1 MGSMKQPEKG
11 GKGRRSPE
19 SSKVEFLEKIW
30 EKSLVLETDEIAV
43 VPSGWNEEG
52 KKKISKT
59 TGNVFWL
66 SVRRLDGSYVFNIYY
81 CEVEGTA
88 QSAVATVKSKNQTVP
103 VWSYR

>member
-52 KKKISKT
+52 KKK
-59 TGNVFWL
+59 
-66 SVRRLDGSYVFNIYY
+66 
-81 CEVEGTA
+81 
-88 QSAVATVKSKNQTVP
+88 
-103 VWSYR
+103 